1 MDFIN
6 EFLVDSK
13 ANGRINSSTLEIYRK
28 DIEDFDGFIIGKDL
42 IDVET
47 QDLVNYIEELKKKYS
62 DMSIYRKMSSLKSF
76 YKYLLKS
83 KIIDVN
89 PTKDIELPS
98 RVKKVTEPLEKW
110 ELKRILDV
118 CDETYEGKRDS
129 LVIKLLYETGFKI
142 GDILSLEKD
151 ELSRY
156 EYKIINIRSAS
167 KILNQKISESLSK
180 ELKFFSERLLPNM
193 YTNRNKLF
201 QELTREGF
209 RVRFIGYGK
218 KAELERDIS
227 PNMIKKIVTEE
238 KIRDEDG
245 VSLIDKIREQYMRI
259 GIGDD

>member
-6 EFLVDSK
+6 EFLIDSK

-42 IDVET
+42 IDVEA

-76 YKYLLKS
+76 YKYLLKA

-89 PTKDIELPS
+89 PTKDIELPN

-167 KILNQKISESLSK
+167 KILNQKISENLSK

>member
-62 DMSIYRKMSSLKSF
+62 DMSIYRKTSSLKSF
-76 YKYLLKS
+76 YRYLLKA

-89 PTKDIELPS
+89 PTKDIELPN

-167 KILNQKISESLSK
+167 KILNQKISENLSK

-245 VSLIDKIREQYMRI
+245 VSLTDKIREQYMRI

>member
-76 YKYLLKS
+76 YRYLLKA

-89 PTKDIELPS
+89 PTKDIELPN

-209 RVRFIGYGK
+209 RVRFISYGK

>member
-6 EFLVDSK
+6 EFLIDSK

-62 DMSIYRKMSSLKSF
+62 DMSIYRKISSLKSF
-76 YKYLLKS
+76 YRYLLKA

-89 PTKDIELPS
+89 PTKDIELPN

-151 ELSRY
+151 ELSKY

-167 KILNQKISESLSK
+167 KILNQKISENLSK

>member
-6 EFLVDSK
+6 EFLIDSK

-76 YKYLLKS
+76 YRYLLKA

-89 PTKDIELPS
+89 PTKDIELPN

-167 KILNQKISESLSK
+167 KILNQKISENLSK

>member
-76 YKYLLKS
+76 YRYLLKA

-89 PTKDIELPS
+89 PTKDIELPN

-110 ELKRILDV
+110 ELKKILDV

>member
-6 EFLVDSK
+6 EFLIDSK

-42 IDVET
+42 IDVEI

-76 YKYLLKS
+76 YKYLLKA

-89 PTKDIELPS
+89 PTKDIELPN

-167 KILNQKISESLSK
+167 KILNQKISENLSK

>member
-6 EFLVDSK
+6 EFLIDSK

-76 YKYLLKS
+76 YRYLLKA

-89 PTKDIELPS
+89 PTKDIELPN

-142 GDILSLEKD
+142 GDILNLEKD
-151 ELSRY
+151 ELSKY

>member
-76 YKYLLKS
+76 YRYLLKA

-89 PTKDIELPS
+89 PTKDIELPN

-110 ELKRILDV
+110 ELKRILDM

-167 KILNQKISESLSK
+167 KILNQKVSESLSK

>member
-76 YKYLLKS
+76 YRYLLKA

-89 PTKDIELPS
+89 PTKDIELPN

-151 ELSRY
+151 ELSKY

-167 KILNQKISESLSK
+167 KILNQKISENLSK

>member
-76 YKYLLKS
+76 YRYLLKA

-89 PTKDIELPS
+89 PTKDIELPN

-142 GDILSLEKD
+142 GDILNLEKD

-167 KILNQKISESLSK
+167 KILNQKISENLSK
-180 ELKFFSERLLPNM
+180 ELKFFSERLLPNV

-209 RVRFIGYGK
+209 RVRFISYGK

-245 VSLIDKIREQYMRI
+245 ISLIDKIREQYMRI

>member
-28 DIEDFDGFIIGKDL
+28 DIEDFDGFIIEKDL

-76 YKYLLKS
+76 YKYLLKA

-167 KILNQKISESLSK
+167 KILNQKISENLSK

>member
-76 YKYLLKS
+76 YRYLLKA

-89 PTKDIELPS
+89 PTKDIELPN

-167 KILNQKISESLSK
+167 KILNQKVSESLSK

>member
-6 EFLVDSK
+6 EFLIDSK

-28 DIEDFDGFIIGKDL
+28 DIEDFDGFITEKDL

-142 GDILSLEKD
+142 GDILNLEKD

-167 KILNQKISESLSK
+167 KILNQKISENLSK

>member
-6 EFLVDSK
+6 EFLIDSK

-76 YKYLLKS
+76 YRYLLKA

-89 PTKDIELPS
+89 PTKDIELPN

-167 KILNQKISESLSK
+167 KILNQKISENLSK
-180 ELKFFSERLLPNM
+180 ELKFFSERLLPNV

>member
-76 YKYLLKS
+76 YRYLLKA

-89 PTKDIELPS
+89 PTKDIELPN

>member
-6 EFLVDSK
+6 EFLIDSK

-76 YKYLLKS
+76 YRYLLKA

-89 PTKDIELPS
+89 PTKDIELPN

-151 ELSRY
+151 ELSKY

>member
-76 YKYLLKS
+76 YRYLLKA

-89 PTKDIELPS
+89 PTKDIELPN

-167 KILNQKISESLSK
+167 KILNQKISENLSK

-245 VSLIDKIREQYMRI
+245 VFLIDKIREQYMRI

>member
-76 YKYLLKS
+76 YRYLLKA

-89 PTKDIELPS
+89 PTKDIELPN

-151 ELSRY
+151 ELSKY

-218 KAELERDIS
+218 RAELERDIS

>member
-6 EFLVDSK
+6 EFLIDSK

-76 YKYLLKS
+76 YRYLLKA

-89 PTKDIELPS
+89 PTKDIELPN

-167 KILNQKISESLSK
+167 KILNQKVSESLSK

>member
-6 EFLVDSK
+6 EFLIDSK

-42 IDVET
+42 IDVEA

-76 YKYLLKS
+76 YKYLLKA

-89 PTKDIELPS
+89 PTKDIELPN

-142 GDILSLEKD
+142 GDILNLEKD

-167 KILNQKISESLSK
+167 KILNQKISENLSK

>member
-76 YKYLLKS
+76 YRYLLKA

-89 PTKDIELPS
+89 PTKDIELPN

-227 PNMIKKIVTEE
+227 PNMVKKIVTEE

>member
-6 EFLVDSK
+6 EFLIDSK

-42 IDVET
+42 IDVEA

-76 YKYLLKS
+76 YKYLLKA

-167 KILNQKISESLSK
+167 KILNQKISENLSK

>member
-6 EFLVDSK
+6 EFLIDSK

-42 IDVET
+42 IDVEA

-76 YKYLLKS
+76 YKYLLKA

-89 PTKDIELPS
+89 PTKDIELPN

>member
-6 EFLVDSK
+6 EFLIDSK

-76 YKYLLKS
+76 YRYLLKA

-89 PTKDIELPS
+89 PTKDIELPN

>member
-42 IDVET
+42 IDVEA

-76 YKYLLKS
+76 YKYLLKA

-89 PTKDIELPS
+89 PTKDIELPN

>member
-76 YKYLLKS
+76 YRYLLKV

-89 PTKDIELPS
+89 PTKDIELPN

-167 KILNQKISESLSK
+167 KILNQKISENLSK

>member
-6 EFLVDSK
+6 EFLIDSK

-28 DIEDFDGFIIGKDL
+28 DIEDFDGFIIEKDL

-142 GDILSLEKD
+142 GDILNLEKD

-167 KILNQKISESLSK
+167 KILNQKISENLSK

>member
-6 EFLVDSK
+6 EFLIDSK

-42 IDVET
+42 IDVEA

-142 GDILSLEKD
+142 GDILNLEKD

-167 KILNQKISESLSK
+167 KILNQKISENLSK

>member
-76 YKYLLKS
+76 YRYLLKA

-89 PTKDIELPS
+89 PTKDIELPN

-209 RVRFIGYGK
+209 RVRFISYGK

-245 VSLIDKIREQYMRI
+245 ISLIDKIREQYMRI

>member
-6 EFLVDSK
+6 EFLIDSK

-76 YKYLLKS
+76 YRYLLKA

-89 PTKDIELPS
+89 PTKDIELPN

-129 LVIKLLYETGFKI
+129 LVIKLLYESGFKI

-167 KILNQKISESLSK
+167 KILNQKISENLSK

>member
-76 YKYLLKS
+76 YRYLLKA

-89 PTKDIELPS
+89 PTKDIELPN

-151 ELSRY
+151 ELSKY

>member
-76 YKYLLKS
+76 YRYLLKA

-89 PTKDIELPS
+89 PTKDIELPN

-245 VSLIDKIREQYMRI
+245 VFLIDKIREQYMRI

>member
-76 YKYLLKS
+76 YRYLLKA

-89 PTKDIELPS
+89 PTKDIELPN

-245 VSLIDKIREQYMRI
+245 ISLIDKIREQYMRI

>member
-76 YKYLLKS
+76 YRYLLKA

-89 PTKDIELPS
+89 PTKDIELPN
-98 RVKKVTEPLEKW
+98 RIKKVTEPLEKW

>member
-76 YKYLLKS
+76 YRYLLKA

-89 PTKDIELPS
+89 PTKDIELPN

-167 KILNQKISESLSK
+167 KILNQKISENLSK

>member
-76 YKYLLKS
+76 YRYLLKA

-89 PTKDIELPS
+89 PTKDIELPN

-167 KILNQKISESLSK
+167 KILNQKISENLSK

-245 VSLIDKIREQYMRI
+245 VALIDKIREQYMRI